1 MRVPDEYFSDWKRQI
16 FGKRSV
22 IAYACLSSHP
32 ALNNFTA
39 YAETTLDRDRYQ
51 APEEALAFGLIDQ
64 VIERR
69 PEPPP
74 IA

>member
-1 MRVPDEYFSDWKRQI
+1 MSKHDELSRETSNSILDYQLSYCTFM
-16 FGKRSV
+16 
-22 IAYACLSSHP
+22 AC
-32 ALNNFTA
+32 
-39 YAETTLDRDRYQ
+39 AEKTLDRDRYQ

-74 IA
+74 ST